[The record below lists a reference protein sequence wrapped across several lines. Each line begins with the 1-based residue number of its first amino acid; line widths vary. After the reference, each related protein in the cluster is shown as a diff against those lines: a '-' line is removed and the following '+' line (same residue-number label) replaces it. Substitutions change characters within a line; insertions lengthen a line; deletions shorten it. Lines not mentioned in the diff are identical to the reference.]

1 MNKKTGGNLEFAP
14 ENSPPQAAN
23 VSRRVVLGGMMAA
36 VMTTVGLSA
45 EAGTPYSETASP
57 QARIPGGITALR
69 SASPIARTHHTATVL
84 PNGLILI
91 TGGVSAHDKT
101 GNSALS
107 SVQLYDPASDSW
119 FEAAPMLTPR
129 SQHTAVALPNG
140 RVVVLGGFHKQLLSS
155 IEVYDPVANAWTY
168 AAPMP
173 TRRRGHAAVLAGEY
187 ILVTG
192 GVSKTTLSRVDVL
205 HCDSNTWMSN
215 PAE

>member
-1 MNKKTGGNLEFAP
+1 MNKKTSENLEFAP
-14 ENSPPQAAN
+14 DNPPSQAAN
-23 VSRRVVLGGMMAA
+23 VSRRVALGGMMAT

-45 EAGTPYSETASP
+45 EAGAPHGETAP
-57 QARIPGGITALR
+57 AEARIPGGITALR
-69 SASPIARTHHTATVL
+69 SASPIARTQHTATAL

-91 TGGVSAHDKT
+91 TGGVSSHDKT
-101 GNSALS
+101 GTAALS

-119 FEAAPMLTPR
+119 FEAAPMQTPR

-140 RVVVLGGFHKQLLSS
+140 RVVVLGGFHNQILSS
-155 IEVYDPVANAWTY
+155 TEVYDPAINAWTY

-215 PAE
+215 PAG